1 MCDTGPALK
10 QYPAKPKFLSLGQ
23 CFTTALRGEKEES
36 GRKNLLGQS
45 TATVF
50 NCLLAVRP
58 GEDDNGVE
66 LGIIQ
71 LVHCIGSN
79 VEESVATPATDTGV

>member
-1 MCDTGPALK
+1 M
-10 QYPAKPKFLSLGQ
+10 
-23 CFTTALRGEKEES
+23 
-36 GRKNLLGQS
+36 NLLGQS

-50 NCLLAVRP
+50 DSLLAVCS

-66 LGIIQ
+66 LGVIQ

-79 VEESVATPATDTGV
+79 VEQSMATPAIEMGITHDVGIRSDPWVIHSLCCIPPVHDIPDGRESNNATL